1 MFIVNGVSGSSL
13 HCINF
18 GAATDLRTEYGKIYF
33 SGYEMME
40 NENGDAAE
48 YRKQAPG
55 SAVIRVSAENG
66 DIKIRENVAQS
77 TLEETVAETTSV
89 DEEE

>member
-1 MFIVNGVSGSSL
+1 
-13 HCINF
+13 
-18 GAATDLRTEYGKIYF
+18 
-33 SGYEMME
+33 MME
-40 NENGDAAE
+40 NENGDAVE

-55 SAVIRVSAENG
+55 SAGIRVSAKNG

-77 TLEETVAETTSV
+77 TLEETVAETKSV

>member
-1 MFIVNGVSGSSL
+1 MDMISAQNMVKFIFQDMTG
-13 HCINF
+13 
-18 GAATDLRTEYGKIYF
+18 
-33 SGYEMME
+33 

-48 YRKQAPG
+48 YRKLAPG

-66 DIKIRENVAQS
+66 DIKIRENVARS
-77 TLEETVAETTSV
+77 TLKETVAETKSV

>member
-1 MFIVNGVSGSSL
+1 MQKADAYGY
-13 HCINF
+13 
-18 GAATDLRTEYGKIYF
+18 DLRTEYGKIYF

-40 NENGDAAE
+40 NENGDAVE

-77 TLEETVAETTSV
+77 TLEETVAETKSV

>member
-1 MFIVNGVSGSSL
+1 MDMIFAQNMVNS
-13 HCINF
+13 
-18 GAATDLRTEYGKIYF
+18 F

-66 DIKIRENVAQS
+66 EYQNPGRSCAKHFGRN
-77 TLEETVAETTSV
+77 VAETKSV
-89 DEEE
+89 DEEELFQIS

>member
-1 MFIVNGVSGSSL
+1 MDMISTQNMVKFIFRV
-13 HCINF
+13 
-18 GAATDLRTEYGKIYF
+18 
-33 SGYEMME
+33 YEMME
-40 NENGDAAE
+40 NENGDAVE

-66 DIKIRENVAQS
+66 DIKIPGGMLRKALWKKQLQKQN
-77 TLEETVAETTSV
+77 TV